1 MGNEIVL
8 DGKMILREDLKRK
21 SEKVGEYTR
30 EILLSLT
37 LELKMISWLEA
48 NHDKEGICWS
58 ESKLR

>member
-37 LELKMISWLEA
+37 LELKMISWLKA

>member
-37 LELKMISWLEA
+37 LELKMISWLKA
-48 NHDKEGICWS
+48 NHDKDTANAI
-58 ESKLR
+58 LFF